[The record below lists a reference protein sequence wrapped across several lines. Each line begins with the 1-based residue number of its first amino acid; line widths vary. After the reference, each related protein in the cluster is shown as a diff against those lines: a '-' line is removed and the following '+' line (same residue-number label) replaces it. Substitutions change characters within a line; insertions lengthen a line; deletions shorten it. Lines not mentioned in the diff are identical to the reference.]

1 MKSKG
6 LGSSSTRASVGGRT
20 EGDAG
25 KGRGEG
31 GRGAEPPSISASGFE
46 EDEDKST
53 EASDALSTGD
63 STACSGGKSKG
74 AGDGDGADTGDGSG
88 GKAGEASSGSSGFRP
103 RVGKG
108 ADGMCMGKSGS
119 GTDVPR
125 ASGCS
130 GRKPA
135 RM

>member
-1 MKSKG
+1 M
-6 LGSSSTRASVGGRT
+6 GGQR
-20 EGDAG
+20 EMPAG
-25 KGRGEG
+25 AG
-31 GRGAEPPSISASGFE
+31 GRGGEVPSHPPFLHR
-46 EDEDKST
+46 DLKKRKK
-53 EASDALSTGD
+53 ASDALSTGD
-63 STACSGGKSKG
+63 STSCSGGNSNG
-74 AGDGDGADTGDGSG
+74 AGDGDGADAGDGSG

-108 ADGMCMGKSGS
+108 ADGMCTGKSGR